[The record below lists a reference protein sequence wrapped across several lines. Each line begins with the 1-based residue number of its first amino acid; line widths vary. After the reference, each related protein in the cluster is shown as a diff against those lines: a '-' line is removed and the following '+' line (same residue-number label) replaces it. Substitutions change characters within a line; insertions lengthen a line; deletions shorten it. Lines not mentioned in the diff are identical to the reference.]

1 MMAHSKHLCVIGF
14 EERLLSET
22 VIDWDSP
29 NWFIGCVG
37 GDPVIVTGLT
47 AVSLYSL

>member
-14 EERLLSET
+14 EERFLSET

-29 NWFIGCVG
+29 RT
-37 GDPVIVTGLT
+37 TG
-47 AVSLYSL
+47 SLGVWEETQ